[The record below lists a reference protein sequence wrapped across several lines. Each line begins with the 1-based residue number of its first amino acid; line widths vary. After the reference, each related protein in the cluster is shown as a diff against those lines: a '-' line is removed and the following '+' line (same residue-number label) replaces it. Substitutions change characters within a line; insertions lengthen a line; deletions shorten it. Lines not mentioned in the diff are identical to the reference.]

1 MEIGVFEMHAD
12 GLRTVENPSEVFL
25 SQRSEGAGAAV
36 ITSLEGSR
44 PILLEVQALGTPSV
58 YGTPRRTTIGIDN
71 QRVAMLSAAL
81 ESRAGVAVTG
91 MDLYVNV
98 AGGVKISEPAA
109 DLGVVLSLAST
120 VADFPLPPDLVTI
133 GEVGLSGEVR
143 AVSQL
148 GLRLQEAQ
156 ALGFKSALVPKVDMD
171 RWSGPLPEIRTI
183 PVANLREALRE
194 VKIVE

>member
-1 MEIGVFEMHAD
+1 
-12 GLRTVENPSEVFL
+12 
-25 SQRSEGAGAAV
+25 
-36 ITSLEGSR
+36 
-44 PILLEVQALGTPSV
+44 
-58 YGTPRRTTIGIDN
+58 IDN